1 MAAVQT
7 LSASSDRIG
16 HCNDLYPCSPGNSKC
31 NMGSVGSLMAEK
43 QDLLGDGLKSNR
55 NGNAY
60 NIRQPDGLFKKGLTQ
75 RELLNYLNSTKK
87 GSKAEK
93 RIASG
98 SSSMERCRK
107 DGQNEI
113 YGRTCFK
120 DGKEIDLT
128 KNSLPVG
135 GKFEKSRSR
144 SSAFKPVVPKNFSSM
159 QNLYPQQS
167 QELSDSTASLNIFSK
182 MDHSS
187 VRNGN
192 EKQDYFRA
200 VSQEEDM
207 SDSGRNSMTSLPP
220 CGTGLKH
227 HVGQISASMGQI
239 NHIGSNYL
247 DGGSKEVAN
256 SDSGRFSCKSMA
268 VLNRL
273 NPLGNMSPSCELSRS
288 MEDVVRELEDRL
300 HEKEVELK
308 HVRRNLDESEDAIAQ
323 VFEDKQ
329 RLWEKEMGEL
339 KRIYAS
345 KLRQVTQQA
354 QRSQRTLQLQVF
366 KVQQEKR
373 RLQADFDK
381 LLQECEQLKGRC
393 TSYREEQDDLTPRL
407 EETKWEVCQK
417 AGEIAMLKQQLQDS
431 QAEVAEKLNELF
443 TLKTLLR
450 ELRVELCTKDE
461 HLLLLKNSLQAQSIQ
476 LAKSTNALQQQEEA
490 ILLQEASLTRGGA
503 PEELKAFLNGET
515 DDLKARG
522 LQEDS
527 TQGLA
532 LQVERLKAEL
542 LLERRQC
549 EAQAASFE
557 IERSTWQDEK
567 EKVIQYQKQLQSSYL
582 EMYQRNQAL
591 EQEVQEIA
599 AKIELTDTD
608 VKQNLP
614 WIERI
619 ESSEI

>member
-7 LSASSDRIG
+7 LSASSDRSS
-16 HCNDLYPCSPGNSKC
+16 HCNNLYPCSPDNSKC
-31 NMGSVGSLMAEK
+31 NMGSVGSLMTEK
-43 QDLLGDGLKSNR
+43 QDLLGDGLKGNR

-75 RELLNYLNSTKK
+75 RELLNYLNNTKK

-113 YGRTCFK
+113 YGKTCYK

-135 GKFEKSRSR
+135 GKFEKARFR

-159 QNLYPQQS
+159 QNLYPQQTKD
-167 QELSDSTASLNIFSK
+167 LSDSTASLNIFSK
-182 MDHSS
+182 IDHSS
-187 VRNGN
+187 LRNGN
-192 EKQDYFRA
+192 EKQDYFRT

-247 DGGSKEVAN
+247 DGGTKEVAN

-273 NPLGNMSPSCELSRS
+273 NPQGNMSPSCELSRS

-373 RLQADFDK
+373 RLQEDFDK

-393 TSYREEQDDLTPRL
+393 TSYRQEQDDLTPRL

-417 AGEIAMLKQQLQDS
+417 AGEIAMLKQQLRDS
-431 QAEVAEKLNELF
+431 QAEVAEKLSELF
-443 TLKTLLR
+443 SLKTLIR

-461 HLLLLKNSLQAQSIQ
+461 QLLLLKNSLQVQCIQ
-476 LAKSTNALQQQEEA
+476 LPKGTNALQQPEDA
-490 ILLQEASLTRGGA
+490 ILLQEASLRRDGA
-503 PEELKAFLNGET
+503 PEELKAFLSGET

-527 TQGLA
+527 AQSLA

-567 EKVIQYQKQLQSSYL
+567 EKVIQYQKRLQSSYL

-599 AKIELTDTD
+599 AKMELTDTD

>member
-1 MAAVQT
+1 MSMAAVHT
-7 LSASSDRIG
+7 LSVSSDRS
-16 HCNDLYPCSPGNSKC
+16 NLYPCSSVDSKC
-31 NMGSVGSLMAEK
+31 KMGSVGSLMAEK
-43 QDLLGDGLKSNR
+43 HDLASDNMKSHR

-60 NIRQPDGLFKKGLTQ
+60 NLRQPDGLFKKGLTQ

-87 GSKAEK
+87 GPKAEK

-98 SSSMERCRK
+98 CSSMERCRK

-113 YGRTCFK
+113 YG
-120 DGKEIDLT
+120 KEIDLT
-128 KNSLPVG
+128 KNSLPIG
-135 GKFEKSRSR
+135 GKFEKSRFR
-144 SSAFKPVVPKNFSSM
+144 PSAFKPVVPKNFSSM
-159 QNLYPQQS
+159 QNLYPQQTK
-167 QELSDSTASLNIFSK
+167 ELSDSTASLNVFSK
-182 MDHSS
+182 MDHSPL
-187 VRNGN
+187 RNGG
-192 EKQDYFRA
+192 EKSDYFRT
-200 VSQEEDM
+200 VSQEEDL

-227 HVGQISASMGQI
+227 HTGQISASMGQI
-239 NHIGSNYL
+239 NHIGSNCI
-247 DGGSKEVAN
+247 DGGSKEVSN

-268 VLNRL
+268 VLSRL
-273 NPLGNMSPSCELSRS
+273 NPQGNMSPSCELSRS

-329 RLWEKEMGEL
+329 RLWEKEMEEL

-354 QRSQRTLQLQVF
+354 QHTQRTLQLQVF
-366 KVQQEKR
+366 KIQQEKR
-373 RLQADFDK
+373 KLQEDFDK
-381 LLQECEQLKGRC
+381 LLLECEQLKSRC
-393 TSYREEQDDLTPRL
+393 TSYRQEQDDLTPKL

-417 AGEIAMLKQQLQDS
+417 AGEIALLKQQLRDS
-431 QAEVAEKLNELF
+431 QAEVAEKLSELF
-443 TLKTLLR
+443 SLKALLQ
-450 ELRVELCTKDE
+450 EVRVELCTKDE
-461 HLLLLKNSLQAQSIQ
+461 QVLLLKNSLQEQSKQ
-476 LAKSTNALQQQEEA
+476 LAKSASALQQQKEPT
-490 ILLQEASLTRGGA
+490 LVQEACLRRDGV
-503 PEELKAFLNGET
+503 PEEMKGLLNGET
-515 DDLKARG
+515 DDLKSRG
-522 LQEDS
+522 FHEDT
-527 TQGLA
+527 TQGLV

-549 EAQAASFE
+549 EAQAANFE

-591 EQEVQEIA
+591 EQEIQEIA
-599 AKIELTDTD
+599 AKVELTDND
-608 VKQNLP
+608 AKQNLP

>member
-1 MAAVQT
+1 MAAIQT
-7 LSASSDRIG
+7 LFASSDHSS
-16 HCNDLYPCSPGNSKC
+16 HCSNLYPCTPGNSKC
-31 NMGSVGSLMAEK
+31 IMGSVSSLMADK

-55 NGNAY
+55 NGGAY
-60 NIRQPDGLFKKGLTQ
+60 SVRQPDGLLKKGLNQ

-87 GSKAEK
+87 GAKAEK

-98 SSSMERCRK
+98 SSSMERCQK
-107 DGQNEI
+107 DGQHEL
-113 YGRTCFK
+113 YGKTSYK
-120 DGKEIDLT
+120 DGKEVDLS

-135 GKFEKSRSR
+135 GKFEKSRFR

-159 QNLYPQQS
+159 QNLYPQHS
-167 QELSDSTASLNIFSK
+167 KELLDSTASLNIFTK
-182 MDHSS
+182 MGHSS
-187 VRNGN
+187 LRNGQ
-192 EKQDYFRA
+192 EKQEYFRSA
-200 VSQEEDM
+200 SQEEDM

-220 CGTGLKH
+220 CGAGLKH

-239 NHIGSNYL
+239 NHIGSSYV
-247 DGGSKEVAN
+247 DGPSKEAAN

-268 VLNRL
+268 ALNRP
-273 NPLGNMSPSCELSRS
+273 NPPGHVSPSCELSRS
-288 MEDVVRELEDRL
+288 MEDVVRELEERL

-329 RLWEKEMGEL
+329 RLWEREMDEL
-339 KRIYAS
+339 KHIYAT
-345 KLRQVTQQA
+345 KLRQVSQQA
-354 QRSQRTLQLQVF
+354 QCTQRNLQLQLF

-373 RLQADFDK
+373 KLQEDFDN

-393 TSYREEQDDLTPRL
+393 TSYRKEQDDLTPKF
-407 EETKWEVCQK
+407 EESKWEVCQK
-417 AGEIAMLKQQLQDS
+417 AGEIAMLKQQLRDS
-431 QAEVAEKLNELF
+431 QAEVAEKLSELF
-443 TLKTLLR
+443 SLKTLLR
-450 ELRVELCTKDE
+450 EVRVELCTKDE
-461 HLLLLKNSLQAQSIQ
+461 QLLLLKNSLQAQSVQ
-476 LAKSTNALQQQEEA
+476 FAQSTSALKQQEEVT
-490 ILLQEASLTRGGA
+490 LLQEASLRSDGTS
-503 PEELKAFLNGET
+503 EEMKTFLSGET

-522 LQEDS
+522 LQADS
-527 TQGLA
+527 AQALA
-532 LQVERLKAEL
+532 LQVERLKGEL

-557 IERSTWQDEK
+557 LERNTWLDEK

-582 EMYQRNQAL
+582 EMYQRNQVL

-599 AKIELTDTD
+599 AKMELADSDAKET
-608 VKQNLP
+608 LP

>member
-1 MAAVQT
+1 MAAVQA
-7 LSASSDRIG
+7 LSASRDRSS
-16 HCNDLYPCSPGNSKC
+16 HRNDLYPCSLVTSKC

-43 QDLLGDGLKSNR
+43 QDLPGDGLKSNR

-60 NIRQPDGLFKKGLTQ
+60 NIRQPDGLLKKGLTQ

-107 DGQNEI
+107 DGQNDI
-113 YGRTCFK
+113 YGQTCYK

-128 KNSLPVG
+128 NNSLPVG
-135 GKFEKSRSR
+135 GKFEKSRFR
-144 SSAFKPVVPKNFSSM
+144 ASAFKPVVPKNFSSM

-167 QELSDSTASLNIFSK
+167 KELSDSTASLNVFSK
-182 MDHSS
+182 VDHSPL
-187 VRNGN
+187 RNGG
-192 EKQDYFRA
+192 EKQDYFRT

-239 NHIGSNYL
+239 NHIGSNYIN
-247 DGGSKEVAN
+247 GGSKEVAN
-256 SDSGRFSCKSMA
+256 SAGGRFSCKSMA

-273 NPLGNMSPSCELSRS
+273 NPQGNMSPSCELSRS

-329 RLWEKEMGEL
+329 RLWEKEMEEL
-339 KRIYAS
+339 KRIYAT

-373 RLQADFDK
+373 RLQEDFDK
-381 LLQECEQLKGRC
+381 LQLECGQLKGRC
-393 TSYREEQDDLTPRL
+393 TSYRQEQDDLTPRL

-417 AGEIAMLKQQLQDS
+417 AGEIAMLKQQLRDS
-431 QAEVAEKLNELF
+431 QAEMAEKLSELF
-443 TLKTLLR
+443 SLKTLLR
-450 ELRVELCTKDE
+450 EVRVELCTKDE
-461 HLLLLKNSLQAQSIQ
+461 QLLLLKNSLQAQSIQ

-490 ILLQEASLTRGGA
+490 ILLQEASLRRDGA
-503 PEELKAFLNGET
+503 SEEMKGFLSGET
-515 DDLKARG
+515 DDLKSRG

-527 TQGLA
+527 AQSLV

-549 EAQAASFE
+549 EAQAANFE
-557 IERSTWQDEK
+557 IERNTWQDEK

-582 EMYQRNQAL
+582 EMYQRNQTL

-599 AKIELTDTD
+599 AKMELTDTD

>member
-7 LSASSDRIG
+7 LSASSDRSS
-16 HCNDLYPCSPGNSKC
+16 HCNDLYPGSPGNSKC

-113 YGRTCFK
+113 YGRTSFK

-135 GKFEKSRSR
+135 GKFEKSQSR

-167 QELSDSTASLNIFSK
+167 QELSDSRASLNIFSK

-192 EKQDYFRA
+192 EKQDYFRT

-247 DGGSKEVAN
+247 DGGAKEVAN
-256 SDSGRFSCKSMA
+256 ADSGRFSCKSMA
-268 VLNRL
+268 VLSRL

-417 AGEIAMLKQQLQDS
+417 AGEIAMLKQQLRDS
-431 QAEVAEKLNELF
+431 QAEMAEKLNELF

-461 HLLLLKNSLQAQSIQ
+461 QLLLLKNSLQAQSIQ

-490 ILLQEASLTRGGA
+490 ILLQETSLRRGGA
-503 PEELKAFLNGET
+503 PEELKAFLSGET
-515 DDLKARG
+515 DDLKAQG

-527 TQGLA
+527 TQALA
-532 LQVERLKAEL
+532 LQVERLRAEL
-542 LLERRQC
+542 LLERRQS

>member
-7 LSASSDRIG
+7 LSASNDRSS
-16 HCNDLYPCSPGNSKC
+16 HRNELYPCSPANNKC
-31 NMGSVGSLMAEK
+31 NMGSVSSLMAEK

-113 YGRTCFK
+113 YGKTCYK
-120 DGKEIDLT
+120 DGKEIDLA

-135 GKFEKSRSR
+135 GKFEKSRFR

-159 QNLYPQQS
+159 QNLYPQQTKD
-167 QELSDSTASLNIFSK
+167 LSDSTASLNVFSK
-182 MDHSS
+182 MDHSPL
-187 VRNGN
+187 RNED
-192 EKQDYFRA
+192 EKQDYFRT
-200 VSQEEDM
+200 VSQEEDL

-239 NHIGSNYL
+239 NHIGSNYI
-247 DGGSKEVAN
+247 DGGSKGVAN

-273 NPLGNMSPSCELSRS
+273 HPQGNMSPSCELSRS

-329 RLWEKEMGEL
+329 RLWEKEMEEL
-339 KRIYAS
+339 KRIYAT

-373 RLQADFDK
+373 RLQEDFDK

-393 TSYREEQDDLTPRL
+393 TSYRQEQDDLTPKL
-407 EETKWEVCQK
+407 EESKWEVCQK
-417 AGEIAMLKQQLQDS
+417 AGEIAMLKQQLRDS
-431 QAEVAEKLNELF
+431 QAEVAEKLSELF
-443 TLKTLLR
+443 SLKTLLR
-450 ELRVELCTKDE
+450 EVRVELCTKDE
-461 HLLLLKNSLQAQSIQ
+461 QLLLLKNSLQAQSSQ
-476 LAKSTNALQQQEEA
+476 PAKSTNALQQQEEA
-490 ILLQEASLTRGGA
+490 ILLQEASLRRDGA
-503 PEELKAFLNGET
+503 PEEMKGFLSGET

-522 LQEDS
+522 LQEDNA
-527 TQGLA
+527 QALV

-542 LLERRQC
+542 LLERRQS

-599 AKIELTDTD
+599 AKMEITDA
-608 VKQNLP
+608 KQNLP

>member
-1 MAAVQT
+1 MAAVQA
-7 LSASSDRIG
+7 LSASSDRSS
-16 HCNDLYPCSPGNSKC
+16 HSNDLYPCSPVISKC

-43 QDLLGDGLKSNR
+43 QDLPGDCLKSNR
-55 NGNAY
+55 NENAY
-60 NIRQPDGLFKKGLTQ
+60 VRQPDGLFKKGLTQ

-113 YGRTCFK
+113 YGKTCYK

-128 KNSLPVG
+128 KNSLTVG
-135 GKFEKSRSR
+135 GKFQKSRLR
-144 SSAFKPVVPKNFSSM
+144 PSAFKPVVPKNFSSM
-159 QNLYPQQS
+159 QNLYPPQTK
-167 QELSDSTASLNIFSK
+167 EMSDSTGSLNVFSK
-182 MDHSS
+182 VDHSPL
-187 VRNGN
+187 RNGG
-192 EKQDYFRA
+192 EKQDYFRT

-227 HVGQISASMGQI
+227 HVGQISASMSQI
-239 NHIGSNYL
+239 NHIGSNYI
-247 DGGSKEVAN
+247 DGGSKEVTN

-273 NPLGNMSPSCELSRS
+273 NPHGNMSPSCELSRS

-329 RLWEKEMGEL
+329 RLWEKEMEEL
-339 KRIYAS
+339 KRIYAT

-373 RLQADFDK
+373 RLQGDFDK

-393 TSYREEQDDLTPRL
+393 TSYRQEQDDLTPKL

-417 AGEIAMLKQQLQDS
+417 TGEIAMLKQQLRDS
-431 QAEVAEKLNELF
+431 QAEVAQKLSELF
-443 TLKTLLR
+443 SLKTQLR
-450 ELRVELCTKDE
+450 EVRVELCTKDE
-461 HLLLLKNSLQAQSIQ
+461 QMLLLKNSLQAQSIQ
-476 LAKSTNALQQQEEA
+476 LARSTNALQQQEEA
-490 ILLQEASLTRGGA
+490 ILLQEASLRRDGA
-503 PEELKAFLNGET
+503 PEEMKGFLSGET
-515 DDLKARG
+515 DDLKSRG
-522 LQEDS
+522 LQEDGV
-527 TQGLA
+527 QGLV

-549 EAQAASFE
+549 EAQAANFE

-567 EKVIQYQKQLQSSYL
+567 EKVIQYQKRLQSSYL

-599 AKIELTDTD
+599 AKVELTDTD

-614 WIERI
+614 WIEKI

>member
-7 LSASSDRIG
+7 LSASSDRSS
-16 HCNDLYPCSPGNSKC
+16 HCNNLYPCSPGNSKC

-43 QDLLGDGLKSNR
+43 QDLLSDGLKSNR

-120 DGKEIDLT
+120 DGKEVDLT

-167 QELSDSTASLNIFSK
+167 KELSDSTASLNFFSK

-187 VRNGN
+187 LRNGN
-192 EKQDYFRA
+192 EAQDYFRT

-256 SDSGRFSCKSMA
+256 SDSGRYSCKSMA
-268 VLNRL
+268 VLSRL
-273 NPLGNMSPSCELSRS
+273 NYLGNMSPSCELSRS

-345 KLRQVTQQA
+345 KLRQVSQQA

-373 RLQADFDK
+373 RLQEDFDK
-381 LLQECEQLKGRC
+381 LLKECEQLKGRC
-393 TSYREEQDDLTPRL
+393 TSYRQEQDDITPRL

-417 AGEIAMLKQQLQDS
+417 AGEIAMLKQQLRDS
-431 QAEVAEKLNELF
+431 QAEVAEKLSELF
-443 TLKTLLR
+443 SLKTLLR

-461 HLLLLKNSLQAQSIQ
+461 QLLLLKNPLQAQSIQ
-476 LAKSTNALQQQEEA
+476 LTKGTDTLQQQEEA
-490 ILLQEASLTRGGA
+490 ILLQEASLRRDGA
-503 PEELKAFLNGET
+503 PEELKAFLSGET

-527 TQGLA
+527 AQALA

-567 EKVIQYQKQLQSSYL
+567 EKVIQYQKRLQSSYL